1 MNLLDLLKEFRHGKS
16 HIAFITENI
25 EGLQNKLGLN
35 RRNSVL
41 HPALINEELLKQF
54 YSGSTSTKTSAP
66 KEDIKILGIITL
78 EDVIEE
84 MINIQILD
92 EDDYEDQK
100 KTSSSNTNNR
110 RKTVKANLKSSS
122 KYLIKILDFYIN

>member
-54 YSGSTSTKTSAP
+54 YSGSTSTKTSGPKEP
-66 KEDIKILGIITL
+66 KEDIKVLGIITL

-122 KYLIKILDFYIN
+122 K